1 MSRIDPLTRGTPG
14 GVPGGGRFQNIDI
27 FDAGGSAT
35 ICAGPFL
42 LSQSGIKRFSLATTA
57 IPCQVE
63 RPCPSS
69 LLREPRLR
77 SLTAPRRAETL
88 RDALKC
94 HWMSG
99 TSSTPLKRHP
109 REGGDPV
116 TFAFKITGK
125 SGNHLQNQK
134 LDPRLEHSGMTIAGA
149 ALRATGNRHFS
160 VSDDWS
166 TATPGPIVE
175 LIETFCR

>member
-1 MSRIDPLTRGTPG
+1 MSRIDPSTRGTPG
-14 GVPGGGRFQNIDI
+14 GVPCGGRFQNIDI

-77 SLTAPRRAETL
+77 SLTAPRQAETL
-88 RDALKC
+88 RDALKFD
-94 HWMSG
+94 WMPGAS
-99 TSSTPLKRHP
+99 PAP
-109 REGGDPV
+109 CNVIPAE
-116 TFAFKITGK
+116 
-125 SGNHLQNQK
+125 
-134 LDPRLEHSGMTIAGA
+134 AG
-149 ALRATGNRHFS
+149 
-160 VSDDWS
+160 
-166 TATPGPIVE
+166 IQ
-175 LIETFCR
+175 